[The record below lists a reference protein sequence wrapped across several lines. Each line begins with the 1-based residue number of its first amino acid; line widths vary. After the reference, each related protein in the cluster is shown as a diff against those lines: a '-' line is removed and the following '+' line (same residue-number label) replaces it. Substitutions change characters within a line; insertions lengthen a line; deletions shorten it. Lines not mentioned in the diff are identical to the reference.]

1 MPLSKPAPIIN
12 RIMYQELSDYLLKEK
27 GFSFSSY
34 RNGCISR
41 RITSRLVAT
50 RSRTISDYIRR
61 IKKDPD
67 ELNALYNALTINVSS
82 FFRNRKVFDFLADHI
97 LPEIVKQ
104 KTQTGGK
111 SINIWSVGCSTGE
124 EPYSL
129 IFLLE
134 KFLKLRLKQFSIHI
148 SAVDIDPKAVE
159 FAKNAVYPKNRLT
172 GLDPRI
178 IQTCFT
184 HTDNKYRVKD
194 MFRNMVDFSIQNILD
209 FKPVKTVFDLILCR
223 NMLIYFS
230 NENHLKTYDHFH
242 KHLSKG
248 GYLILG
254 KAEVM
259 LQCAQNGFEQ
269 LSINNRVYQKIK

>member
-12 RIMYQELSDYLLKEK
+12 KIMYEKLSNFLLKEK

-34 RNGCISR
+34 RSSCISR

-50 RSRTISDYIRR
+50 RSRSISDYIRR

-67 ELNALYNALTINVSS
+67 ELNTLYNALTINVSS
-82 FFRNRKVFDFLADHI
+82 FFRNPEVFDFLADHI

-104 KTQTGGK
+104 KTQAGNK
-111 SINIWSVGCSTGE
+111 FINIWSVGCSTGE

-134 KFLKLRLKQFSIHI
+134 KFLKLRLKKFRINI
-148 SAVDIDPKAVE
+148 SAIDIDPKAIE

-178 IQTCFT
+178 IRTCFT
-184 HTDNKYRVKD
+184 RSEDKYRVKD
-194 MFRNMVDFSIQNILD
+194 IFRDMIDFSIQNILD

-230 NENHLKTYDHFH
+230 NENHLKTYDHFRQ
-242 KHLSKG
+242 HLSKE

-254 KAEVM
+254 KAEIM
-259 LQCAQNGFEQ
+259 LQCAQNDFDQ